1 MKKVLLLLSL
11 LFVSFQEYSQSQ
23 LNASGGQ
30 VFLQDASGKYL
41 TSNNYTDIDGNPYF
55 PKEWV
60 EGTVGLKDGKIIAYN
75 ALRLNTISGNL
86 EFKFTDKAYD
96 VINPMNEFTLETL
109 KFRKG
114 FEPFEKQ
121 NAETFYQVL
130 YDGKQKLLCYRL
142 GSIYLDS
149 PYNSATKTKKF
160 QLSETYYLQKADGKL
175 HELKKNLK
183 FFLILIGDKSMQLE
197 EYCKKENIKLRSW
210 NDAVRILEY
219 SEGSVKQ

>member
-1 MKKVLLLLSL
+1 MKKVILLLL
-11 LFVSFQEYSQSQ
+11 LFVSLQGYTQGLS
-23 LNASGGQ
+23 NAGGQ
-30 VFLQDASGKYL
+30 VFLQDSNGKLL

-114 FEPFEKQ
+114 FEPIEKQ

-183 FFLILIGDKSMQLE
+183 FFLLQIGDNSRQLE

-210 NDAVRILEY
+210 NDAVRILEH
-219 SEGSVKQ
+219 SDGSAKQ

>member
-1 MKKVLLLLSL
+1 MKKVILLLL
-11 LFVSFQEYSQSQ
+11 LFVSLQGYTQGLS
-23 LNASGGQ
+23 NAGGQ
-30 VFLQDASGKYL
+30 VFLQDSNGKLL

-114 FEPFEKQ
+114 FEPIEKQ

-183 FFLILIGDKSMQLE
+183 FFLLQIGDNSRQLE

-210 NDAVRILEY
+210 NDAVRILEH
-219 SEGSVKQ
+219 SEGSAKQ

>member
-1 MKKVLLLLSL
+1 MKKVILLLL
-11 LFVSFQEYSQSQ
+11 LFVSLQGYTQGLS
-23 LNASGGQ
+23 NAGGQ

-114 FEPFEKQ
+114 FEPIEKQ

-149 PYNSATKTKKF
+149 PYNSATKTKQF
-160 QLSETYYLQKADGKL
+160 QLSETYYLQKLDGKL

-183 FFLILIGDKSMQLE
+183 FFLLQIGDKSKELE

-210 NDAVRILEY
+210 NDAVRILEH
-219 SEGSVKQ
+219 SEGSAKQ

>member
-1 MKKVLLLLSL
+1 MKKVILLLL
-11 LFVSFQEYSQSQ
+11 LFVSLQGYTQGLS
-23 LNASGGQ
+23 NAGGQ
-30 VFLQDASGKYL
+30 VFLQDSNGKLL

-121 NAETFYQVL
+121 NTETFYQVL

-160 QLSETYYLQKADGKL
+160 QLNETYYLQKSDGKL
-175 HELKKNLK
+175 YELKKNLK
-183 FFLILIGDKSMQLE
+183 FFLLLLDDKSKQLE

-210 NDAVRILEY
+210 NDAVRILEH
-219 SEGSVKQ
+219 SEGSAKQ

>member
-1 MKKVLLLLSL
+1 MKKMLLLLSL

-41 TSNNYTDIDGNPYF
+41 TSNNYTDVDGNPYF

-60 EGTVGLKDGKIIAYN
+60 EGTVSLKAGKVIPYN

-114 FEPFEKQ
+114 FEPIEKQ

-183 FFLILIGDKSMQLE
+183 FFLLQIGDNSRQLE

-210 NDAVRILEY
+210 NDAVRILEH
-219 SEGSVKQ
+219 SEGSAKQ

>member
-1 MKKVLLLLSL
+1 MKKVILLLL
-11 LFVSFQEYSQSQ
+11 LFVSLQGYTQGLS
-23 LNASGGQ
+23 NAGGQ
-30 VFLQDASGKYL
+30 VFLQDSNGKLL

-114 FEPFEKQ
+114 FEPIEKQ

-183 FFLILIGDKSMQLE
+183 FFLLQIGDNSRQLE

-210 NDAVRILEY
+210 NDAVRILEHL
-219 SEGSVKQ
+219 EGSAKQ

>member
-1 MKKVLLLLSL
+1 MKKMILLLSL
-11 LFVSFQEYSQSQ
+11 LFVSFKEFSQSQ
-23 LNASGGQ
+23 LNAGGGQ

-41 TSNNYTDIDGNPYF
+41 TSNNYTDVDGNPYF

-60 EGTVGLKDGKIIAYN
+60 EGTVSLKAGKVIAYD
-75 ALRLNTISGNL
+75 ALRLNTITGNL
-86 EFKFTDKAYD
+86 EFKFTDKPYE
-96 VINPMNEFTLETL
+96 VINPMREFTLGTL

-114 FEPFEKQ
+114 FEAFDKQ
-121 NAETFYQVL
+121 TTETFYQVM

-160 QLSETYYLQKADGKL
+160 ELAETYYLQKTDGKL
-175 HELKKNLK
+175 YELKKNLK
-183 FFLILIGDKSMQLE
+183 FFLLLMGDKSNQLE

-210 NDAVRILEY
+210 NDAIRILEY
-219 SEGSVKQ
+219 SEGLEKQ

>member
-1 MKKVLLLLSL
+1 MKKVILLLL
-11 LFVSFQEYSQSQ
+11 LFVSLQGYTQGLS
-23 LNASGGQ
+23 NAGGQ
-30 VFLQDASGKYL
+30 VFLQDSNGKLL

-114 FEPFEKQ
+114 FKPIEKQ

-183 FFLILIGDKSMQLE
+183 FFLLQIGDNSRQLE

-210 NDAVRILEY
+210 NDAVRILEH
-219 SEGSVKQ
+219 SEGSAKQ

>member
-1 MKKVLLLLSL
+1 MKKVLLLFSL

-23 LNASGGQ
+23 LNAGGQ
-30 VFLQDASGKYL
+30 VFLQDSNGKL
-41 TSNNYTDIDGNPYF
+41 LISNNYTDVDGNPYF

-60 EGTVGLKDGKIIAYN
+60 EGTVSLKAGKVIAYN
-75 ALRLNTISGNL
+75 ALRLNTITGNL

-96 VINPMNEFTLETL
+96 VVNPMYEFTLETL

-121 NAETFYQVL
+121 NTETFYQVL

-160 QLSETYYLQKADGKL
+160 QLSESYYLQKADGKL

-183 FFLILIGDKSMQLE
+183 FFLLLLDDKSKQLE

>member
-1 MKKVLLLLSL
+1 MSL
-11 LFVSFQEYSQSQ
+11 LFISFREYSQSQ
-23 LNASGGQ
+23 LNAGGGQ
-30 VFLQDASGKYL
+30 VFLQDASGRYL
-41 TSNNYTDIDGNPYF
+41 TSNSYTDVDGNPYF

-60 EGTVGLKDGKIIAYN
+60 EGTVSLKAGKVIAYN
-75 ALRLNTISGNL
+75 ALRLNTITGSL

-96 VINPMNEFTLETL
+96 VVNPLNEFTLETL

-121 NAETFYQVL
+121 NTETFYQVL

-175 HELKKNLK
+175 YELKKNLK
-183 FFLILIGDKSMQLE
+183 FFLLLIGVKSNQLE
-197 EYCKKENIKLRSW
+197 GYCKKENIKLRSW

>member
-1 MKKVLLLLSL
+1 MKKVILLLL
-11 LFVSFQEYSQSQ
+11 LFVSLQGYTQGLS
-23 LNASGGQ
+23 NAGGQ
-30 VFLQDASGKYL
+30 VFLQDSNGKLL
-41 TSNNYTDIDGNPYF
+41 TSNNYTDVDGNPYF

-60 EGTVGLKDGKIIAYN
+60 EGTVSLKGGKVLAYN
-75 ALRLNTISGNL
+75 ALRLNTITGNL

-121 NAETFYQVL
+121 NTETFYQVL

-183 FFLILIGDKSMQLE
+183 FFLLQIGDNSRQLE

-210 NDAVRILEY
+210 NDAVRILEHL
-219 SEGSVKQ
+219 EGSAKQ